1 VNKAELRA
9 QIKEYL
15 DRPNMDDK
23 IIDMWIKSAE
33 GELARH
39 LVDHPRNQRVA
50 AHTHSGTVDADIIQL
65 PTDLARIQ
73 QVIGPD
79 RVRLPQYPIAY
90 SPLDRH
96 GFIYV
101 GNAINIYPSLK
112 PGQSITINYSR
123 YLTPLERDIDDNWI
137 AQYHVDIYL
146 YGALKEASVYLKD
159 DARLQLWQ
167 SEFLRRVENLS
178 TQGWNESWQS
188 APQIHSLT

>member
-1 VNKAELRA
+1 MNKADLRN

-23 IIDMWIKSAE
+23 TVDMWIKSAE
-33 GELARH
+33 GEMARR

-50 AHTHSGTVDADIIQL
+50 FHVNDGSQTNDVIPL
-65 PTDLARIQ
+65 PSDLARIL
-73 QVIGPD
+73 QVIGD
-79 RVRLPQYPIAY
+79 DGTRLPQLSVAFAPI
-90 SPLDRH
+90 SER

-101 GNAINIYPSLK
+101 GNAINIYPGLE
-112 PGQSITINYSR
+112 PQQGITISYYR

-137 AQYHVDIYL
+137 AQYHVDVYL

-167 SEFLRRVENLS
+167 SEFDRRIQELS

-188 APQIHSLT
+188 APQIRSLS